1 MKLNSFNLSEQV
13 NKKRKRICRV
23 IGSGK
28 GKTGGRGLK
37 GQKSRSGVSI
47 NGFEGGQMPLHMRM
61 PKHGFKSR
69 SKMKK
74 TVLKTDFLNFCFER
88 NLIGKKNTLKIEDI
102 ESLSKAKK
110 NTYIKFLMGNKL
122 SNAIN
127 VEAHSASENVIKEFK
142 RLGAEIK
149 IVKFSKKSAKVNT
162 ESSISNAKSEKMP
175 NSKLKKVESKV
186 NNKEKTSQSKTDK
199 KEKGILK
206 TKTKTKKKVDS
217 KILDNKNKTSQ
228 STIDKNEKKK
238 ITTKKKISNGLC
250 LRTNCIQN

>member
-13 NKKRKRICRV
+13 NKKRKRICRG

-74 TVLKTDFLNFCFER
+74 TILKTDFLNFCFER

-127 VEAHSASENVIKEFK
+127 VEAHSASESVIKEFK
-142 RLGAEIK
+142 RLGAEIR

-162 ESSISNAKSEKMP
+162 ENSISNAKSEKMP

-206 TKTKTKKKVDS
+206 TKTKVES
-217 KILDNKNKTSQ
+217 KIVDNKNKADFFCKKYDIKNIPTL
-228 STIDKNEKKK
+228 DKAYALFK
-238 ITTKKKISNGLC
+238 
-250 LRTNCIQN
+250 

>member
-13 NKKRKRICRV
+13 NKKRKRICRG

-74 TVLKTDFLNFCFER
+74 TILKTDFLNFCFER

-162 ESSISNAKSEKMP
+162 KNSISNAKSEKMSD
-175 NSKLKKVESKV
+175 SKLKKVESKIV
-186 NNKEKTSQSKTDK
+186 NNTEKTSQSKTDK

-206 TKTKTKKKVDS
+206 TKTKTKTKTKVDS
-217 KILDNKNKTSQ
+217 KIVDNKNKTSQ
-228 STIDKNEKKK
+228 STTDKKEKKK
-238 ITTKKKISNGLC
+238 ITTKKKNK
-250 LRTNCIQN
+250 

>member
-13 NKKRKRICRV
+13 NKKRKRICRG

-74 TVLKTDFLNFCFER
+74 TILKTDFLNFCFER

-127 VEAHSASENVIKEFK
+127 VEAHSASESVIKEFK

-206 TKTKTKKKVDS
+206 TKTKVES
-217 KILDNKNKTSQ
+217 KIVDNKNKTSQ
-228 STIDKNEKKK
+228 STTDKKEKKIIK
-238 ITTKKKISNGLC
+238 TKKKKK
-250 LRTNCIQN
+250 

>member
-1 MKLNSFNLSEQV
+1 MKLNNFNLSEQV
-13 NKKRKRICRV
+13 NKKRKRICRG

-74 TVLKTDFLNFCFER
+74 TILKTDFLNFCFER

-102 ESLSKAKK
+102 ESLSNTKK
-110 NTYIKFLMGNKL
+110 NTHIKFLMGNKL

-127 VEAHSASENVIKEFK
+127 VEAHSASESVVKEFK

-149 IVKFSKKSAKVNT
+149 IVKFSKKSAKVNN
-162 ESSISNAKSEKMP
+162 EKSSSKVKSEKTP
-175 NSKLKKVESKV
+175 ISKKNKVESKIV
-186 NNKEKTSQSKTDK
+186 DNKKKTLQSTTDKKNKNNKNKEK
-199 KEKGILK
+199 
-206 TKTKTKKKVDS
+206 
-217 KILDNKNKTSQ
+217 NK
-228 STIDKNEKKK
+228 
-238 ITTKKKISNGLC
+238 
-250 LRTNCIQN
+250 

>member
-13 NKKRKRICRV
+13 NKKRKRICRG

-74 TVLKTDFLNFCFER
+74 TILKTDFLNFCFER

-127 VEAHSASENVIKEFK
+127 VEAHSASESVIKEFK

-206 TKTKTKKKVDS
+206 TKTKVES
-217 KILDNKNKTSQ
+217 KIVDNKNKTSQ
-228 STIDKNEKKK
+228 STTDKKEKKIIK
-238 ITTKKKISNGLC
+238 TKKKK
-250 LRTNCIQN
+250 